1 MLIYV
6 DDIIVVSSSDEAT
19 TVLLHNLSTHFALKD
34 LGELHFFL
42 GIEVKKCS
50 NGILLTQE
58 KYAKDLLKKGWDVTL
73 YIMSNSIVYCRKTL
87 IDRWYTSWL

>member
-1 MLIYV
+1 MFMLIYV
-6 DDIIVVSSSDEAT
+6 DDIIVVSSSAEAT

-58 KYAKDLLKKGWDVTL
+58 KYAKDLLKKVGMLHHVQL
-73 YIMSNSIVYCRKTL
+73 HCLLQKNSH
-87 IDRWYTSWL
+87 